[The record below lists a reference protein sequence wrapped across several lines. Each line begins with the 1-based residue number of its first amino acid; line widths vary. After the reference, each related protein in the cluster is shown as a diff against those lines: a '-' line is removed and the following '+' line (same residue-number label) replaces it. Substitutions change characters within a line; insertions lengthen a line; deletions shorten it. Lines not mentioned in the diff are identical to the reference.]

1 MVRAAS
7 RWWVRCCAVAVLV
20 ELAFI
25 TVSLVGHGSETT
37 RAILAN
43 VVYPLGIAV
52 ATAAAYAAARRSP
65 RSRRRWWWLVFV
77 ANLLWLASNIYWTAY
92 ELIGRPVETASI
104 GDVALVGSYLGLI
117 LSVGLGFTGRGALR
131 QLRGQLDGLFVA
143 VASGV
148 AGWQLLVAPQL
159 HGQFTVNTLVDVVY
173 PLLDVAC
180 LAVFLSVG
188 LSGQRR
194 VPPQIALVVGG
205 VLLSTGADVLNSAL
219 AMRDIGIDDAVN
231 RNLYFPVV
239 LLFAVGALWDARGQ
253 RDVAES
259 AARHLE
265 FDLGFWPFLLAVG
278 GVLGWAG
285 QDALDGRISRPV
297 LGLVAV
303 TIIGLT
309 LRAQLSIR
317 DQRRVARQ
325 LDAALAEQ
333 RRLAMTD
340 GLTGLHNR
348 RFGEET
354 LHVQA
359 ERALR
364 DGTDLGV
371 IIIDLDHFKAVN
383 DGYGHDAG
391 DAVLAESA
399 ARLAGVLRSDDVLV
413 RWGGE
418 EFLAITPGT
427 GAADLAALAE
437 RLRRALADQ
446 PVRLPDGAEIPVTA
460 SLGAAALPLAG
471 VGVKAVV
478 RAADERLYAA
488 KSAGRNRAVTDSAP
502 EPRPVAVATEEPPG
516 LAATRG

>member
-1 MVRAAS
+1 M
-7 RWWVRCCAVAVLV
+7 
-20 ELAFI
+20 EFAFI
-25 TVSLVGHGSETT
+25 TVSLVGHGSGIT
-37 RAILAN
+37 RTILGN

-52 ATAAAYAAARRSP
+52 ATAAAYFAARRGP
-65 RSRRRWWWLVFV
+65 RSRRQWWRLVFV
-77 ANLLWLASNIYWTAY
+77 ANLLWLASDVYWTGY

-117 LSVGLGFTGRGALR
+117 LSVGIGFTGTGALR
-131 QLRGQLDGLFVA
+131 QLRGQIDGLFVA
-143 VASGV
+143 TAVGV
-148 AGWQLLVAPQL
+148 AGWQWLVVPHL
-159 HGQFTVNTLVDVVY
+159 HGQFTVNSLVDVVY

-219 AMRDIGIDDAVN
+219 AMRDVWVDDAVN

-239 LLFAVGALWDARGQ
+239 LLFAVAALWDARGQ
-253 RDVAES
+253 RDEAQS
-259 AARHLE
+259 TARHLV
-265 FDLGFWPFLLAVG
+265 FDLGFWPFLLAVA

-285 QDALDGRISRPV
+285 QDALDGRITRPV

-354 LHVQA
+354 LQIQA
-359 ERALR
+359 EQAVR
-364 DGTDLGV
+364 DGHELGV

-383 DGYGHDAG
+383 DVYGHDTG

-399 ARLAGVLRSDDVLV
+399 TRLAGVLRSDDVLV

-418 EFLAITPGT
+418 EFLAVTSGT
-427 GAADLAALAE
+427 GAAGLAALAE

-446 PVRLPDGAEIPVTA
+446 PIRLPDDMEIPMTA
-460 SLGAAALPLAG
+460 SLGAAVLPLAG
-471 VGVKAVV
+471 ASVKAVL
-478 RAADERLYAA
+478 RAADERLYEA
-488 KSAGRNRAVTDSAP
+488 KNAGRNRAVTESATGSG
-502 EPRPVAVATEEPPG
+502 PVAAPVDQPPG
-516 LAATRG
+516 LTATRQ